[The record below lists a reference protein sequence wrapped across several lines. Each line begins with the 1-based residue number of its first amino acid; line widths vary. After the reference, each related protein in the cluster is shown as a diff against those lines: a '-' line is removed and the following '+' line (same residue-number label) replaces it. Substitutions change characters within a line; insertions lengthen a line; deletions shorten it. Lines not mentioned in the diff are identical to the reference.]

1 VALEFKG
8 DWFQGLKGKGKA
20 ASPLGSLDGT
30 IDPDQCQ
37 VGLEATDPVV
47 SRNNPSEASGRPY
60 KAPVILGRYEGS

>member
-1 VALEFKG
+1 MALEFKS

-47 SRNNPSEASGRPY
+47 SRNNP
-60 KAPVILGRYEGS
+60 